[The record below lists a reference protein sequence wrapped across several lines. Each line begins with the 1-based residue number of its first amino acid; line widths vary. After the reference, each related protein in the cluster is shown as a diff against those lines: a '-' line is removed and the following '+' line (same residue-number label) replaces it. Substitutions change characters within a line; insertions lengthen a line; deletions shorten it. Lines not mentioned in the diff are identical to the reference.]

1 MVERRTPNPDAGG
14 SNPSW
19 PANLVDRL
27 GMETEKTTLS
37 LKITRFFKEVKA
49 ELKKVTWTGRKEI
62 TSGTIAVLVLSG
74 IISLFLWVIDFGLSQ
89 AVRLVL
95 GLG

>member
-37 LKITRFFKEVKA
+37 LKITRFFKEVRA

-62 TSGTIAVLVLSG
+62 TSGTIAVLVLSC

>member
-1 MVERRTPNPDAGG
+1 
-14 SNPSW
+14 
-19 PANLVDRL
+19 L
-27 GMETEKTTLS
+27 GMEIEKIALPQQV
-37 LKITRFFKEVKA
+37 TRFFKEVRA
-49 ELKKVTWTGRKEI
+49 ELKKVTWTGRKEVM
-62 TSGTIAVLVLSG
+62 SGTIAVLVLSG

>member
-1 MVERRTPNPDAGG
+1 
-14 SNPSW
+14 
-19 PANLVDRL
+19 
-27 GMETEKTTLS
+27 METEKTTLS
-37 LKITRFFKEVKA
+37 LKVTRFFKEVRA

-62 TSGTIAVLVLSG
+62 TSGTIAVLVLSC